1 MSFQEIEKEFNST
14 NDEENDPFFSFRE
27 EKFTIVLVVEKYLQA
42 QQFWRTSLMNQWDFD
57 QLIEAEHFMK
67 KLLNKKEIMIEDLVR
82 LLNTETGNFYRNR
95 DVYLIFD
102 RVRK

>member
-1 MSFQEIEKEFNST
+1 
-14 NDEENDPFFSFRE
+14 
-27 EKFTIVLVVEKYLQA
+27 
-42 QQFWRTSLMNQWDFD
+42 MNQWDFD

-67 KLLNKKEIMIEDLVR
+67 KLLNKKEIVIEDLVR